1 MFHNPQTV
9 PALAKKCHGTNRL
22 RLVPLLS
29 IIRVM
34 PNKFAA
40 ALLLA
45 LPLLAVPVLAVLTAC
60 DSRPLPSADPA
71 TQLITNVVVIDGT
84 GASRREASVRL
95 QSGKILEVGNLQP
108 GANDIVI
115 DGGGQALAPGFI
127 DTHSHADDEL
137 FEQPNALA
145 ATSQGI
151 TTAVLGQDG
160 GSPFPLLDFRL
171 KLLDNPVA
179 VNVASYSGHNTLRAH
194 VMKTDFRRHATEPE
208 ISVMGQFLR
217 EDLQA
222 GSLGLAAG
230 LEYDPG
236 IYSNTEEVIAL
247 ARIAADHGGRY
258 ISHVRS
264 EDRWFEQAIDEIIE
278 IGRQAEIPVQ
288 VSHIKLALTTL
299 WGRAPEILA
308 KMDAARDEGIA
319 ITADIYPYEYWQSG
333 MMVLLPE
340 RDITDRSEVEFA
352 LEKLAPPG
360 GMWFTYFA
368 PQPEYVGKTLVEVA
382 ALRGVDPV
390 TAFMDLIAES
400 ERYSAE
406 TGEMADMII
415 GTSMQEE
422 DIKVLMAWPHT
433 NICTDGSLD
442 DLHPRGAGSFPRVLG
457 RYVREQGLMSL
468 EQAVHKMTGLS
479 ASHMGIEDRGVIR
492 PGAAADLVLFDP
504 DTVID
509 HATPKNP
516 GALSSGISK
525 VWVNGQIVFENNL
538 PTGKRPGR
546 FIARK

>member
-1 MFHNPQTV
+1 
-9 PALAKKCHGTNRL
+9 
-22 RLVPLLS
+22 
-29 IIRVM
+29 M
-34 PNKFAA
+34 PNKSAA
-40 ALLLA
+40 AILLA
-45 LPLLAVPVLAVLTAC
+45 GLVLAALNAC

-71 TQLITNVVVIDGT
+71 TQLIRDVVLIDGS
-84 GASRREASVRL
+84 GAPRREASVRV
-95 QSGKILEVGNLQP
+95 QSGKILEVGDLQP

-115 DGGGQALAPGFI
+115 DGSGQVLAPGFI

-137 FEQPNALA
+137 FEQPDALA

-151 TTAVLGQDG
+151 TSVVLGQDG
-160 GSPFPLLDFRL
+160 GSPFPLLDFRM

-194 VMKTDFRRHATEPE
+194 VMKDDFRRHATEPE

-222 GSLGLAAG
+222 GALGLAAG

-236 IYSNTEEVIAL
+236 IYSNTEEVVAL

-299 WGRAPEILA
+299 WGRTPEILA
-308 KMDAARDEGIA
+308 KMDAAREEGID

-340 RDITDRSEVEFA
+340 RDITDRAEVEFA
-352 LEKLAPPG
+352 LEKLAPPE

-382 ALRGVDPV
+382 AMRGVHPV

-400 ERYSAE
+400 EMMSAE

-422 DIKVLMAWPHT
+422 DIRELMAWPHT

-479 ASHMGIEDRGVIR
+479 ASHMGFKDRGAIR

-504 DTVID
+504 ETVID
-509 HATPKNP
+509 RATPENP
-516 GALSSGISK
+516 GALSTGISK
-525 VWVNGQIVFENNL
+525 VWVNGQIVFENNQ

-546 FIARK
+546 FLALQ

>member
-1 MFHNPQTV
+1 
-9 PALAKKCHGTNRL
+9 
-22 RLVPLLS
+22 
-29 IIRVM
+29 M
-34 PNKFAA
+34 PNTFAA
-40 ALLLA
+40 ALLPAFLVVA
-45 LPLLAVPVLAVLTAC
+45 ALTAYE
-60 DSRPLPSADPA
+60 SKPLPSADPA
-71 TQLITNVVVIDGT
+71 KKLIRDVVLIDGS
-84 GASRREASVRL
+84 GAPRREASVRV
-95 QSGKILEVGNLQP
+95 QSGKILEVGDLQP

-115 DGGGQALAPGFI
+115 DGDGQVLAPGFI

-137 FEQPNALA
+137 FEQPDALA

-151 TTAVLGQDG
+151 TSVVLGQDG
-160 GSPFPLLDFRL
+160 GSPFPLLDFRM

-194 VMKTDFRRHATEPE
+194 VMKDGFRRHATEPE

-222 GSLGLAAG
+222 GALGLAAG
-230 LEYDPG
+230 LEYDPA
-236 IYSNTEEVIAL
+236 IYANTEEVVAL

-278 IGRQAEIPVQ
+278 IGRQAKIPVQ

-299 WGRAPEILA
+299 WGRTPEILA
-308 KMDAARDEGIA
+308 KMDTAREEGID
-319 ITADIYPYEYWQSG
+319 ITADIYPYEFWQSG

-340 RDITDRSEVEFA
+340 RDITDRAEVEFA
-352 LEKLAPPG
+352 LEYLAPPE

-390 TAFMDLIAES
+390 TAFMDLVAES
-400 ERYSAE
+400 EKMSAE

-422 DIKVLMAWPHT
+422 DIRELMAWPHT

-479 ASHMGIEDRGVIR
+479 AGHMGFKDRGMIR

-504 DTVID
+504 ETVMD
-509 HATPKNP
+509 HATQENP
-516 GALSSGISK
+516 GALSTGISK
-525 VWVNGQIVFENNL
+525 VWVNGQIVFENNQ
-538 PTGKRPGR
+538 PTGKHPGR
-546 FIARK
+546 FLARQ